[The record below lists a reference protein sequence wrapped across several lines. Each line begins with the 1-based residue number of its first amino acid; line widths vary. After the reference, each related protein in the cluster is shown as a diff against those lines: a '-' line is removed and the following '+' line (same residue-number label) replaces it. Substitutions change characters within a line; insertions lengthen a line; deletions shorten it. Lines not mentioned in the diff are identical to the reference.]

1 MLFLWTITKRGKIW
15 LDGDAFKQIVTD
27 RLSSDFYCQ
36 EVSFVGDQNQLNI
49 YITIPDQDD
58 PQQRLALTDKFE
70 ALFRPAGI
78 TVCVHWVRKAPDEYS
93 VVSPIWNKPAFWAA
107 VTGGLAGI
115 ANLGIGG
122 VAWVAGAS
130 LAGYVISWILLS
142 EDGNKLVKKIIS
154 DIKSIRR

>member
-1 MLFLWTITKRGKIW
+1 MLFLWPITKRGKIW

-58 PQQRLALTDKFE
+58 PKKRMALADKFE

-78 TVCVHWVRKAPDEYS
+78 VVCVHWIRRAPEEYAA
-93 VVSPIWNKPAFWAA
+93 VSPIWGKPILWAA
-107 VTGGLAGI
+107 ITGGLTGI
-115 ANLGIGG
+115 VNLGIGG
-122 VAWVAGAS
+122 VVLVAGAS
-130 LAGYVISWILLS
+130 LAGYVVSWILLS
-142 EDGNKLVKKIIS
+142 EDGNKLVNKIIN

>member
-27 RLSSDFYCQ
+27 RLPSDFYCR

-58 PQQRLALTDKFE
+58 PKKRLALADKFE
-70 ALFRPAGI
+70 ALFRSAGI
-78 TVCVHWVRKAPDEYS
+78 VVCVHWIRKAPDEYS
-93 VVSPIWNKPAFWAA
+93 VVSPIWSKPAFWAVA
-107 VTGGLAGI
+107 IGGLSAI
-115 ANLGIGG
+115 VNLGFGG
-122 VAWVAGAS
+122 VVWVAGSA

-142 EDGNKLVKKIIS
+142 EDGNKLVKKIAS